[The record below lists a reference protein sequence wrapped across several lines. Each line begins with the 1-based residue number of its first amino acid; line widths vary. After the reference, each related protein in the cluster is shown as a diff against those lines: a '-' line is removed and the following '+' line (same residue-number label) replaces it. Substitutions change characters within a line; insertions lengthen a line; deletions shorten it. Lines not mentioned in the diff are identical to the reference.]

1 MRILIV
7 SGALYGHVNTVLPLA
22 LAARDAG
29 HATVVASGP
38 DFVEHIERRG
48 LRSWAVGMTHEEAGG
63 NRQESWLDYFATTAE
78 RRVADLLPMADRWKP
93 ELVIHEETELA
104 GAVVATLAGAR
115 HAVHGLGVMPP
126 SRIWPVFV
134 QAIGMLG
141 VRCGVPN
148 VAARLAQ
155 AHYLHVC
162 PSALQSDETPVWNN
176 VLPLRPVA
184 GLPELNERLPDRL
197 DRLPFPR
204 TIHLSFGTVYNGNV
218 AILGQAIEGLGS
230 LGANLIVTIGPNEDP
245 SRCGPQPAH
254 ICIEPYLP
262 HTLLLP
268 RCDLVVS
275 HGGAG
280 IMFGALSHG
289 IAQLVIPQGADQ
301 FLNADACTRSGA
313 ALTLAPDDTNA
324 RAINSAAR
332 RLLDE
337 PQFAAAARGVQA
349 EIAAMPDAAAVL
361 KQLTAR
367 A

>member
-7 SGALYGHVNTVLPLA
+7 SGALYGHVNTVLPIA

-29 HATVVASGP
+29 HSVVVASGP

-63 NRQESWLDYFATTAE
+63 NRQDSWLAYFASTAE

-104 GAVVATLAGAR
+104 GAVVATLVGAR

-126 SRIWPVFV
+126 IRIWPAFV

-141 VRCGVPN
+141 VRCGVADA
-148 VAARLAQ
+148 AARLAD

-162 PSALQSDETPVWNN
+162 PPALQSSEAPVWHH

-184 GLPELNERLPDRL
+184 GLPKENEHLPDRL
-197 DRLPFPR
+197 ERLPLLR
-204 TIHLSFGTVYNGNV
+204 TIHLTFGTVYNGNV
-218 AILGQAIEGLGS
+218 SILQQAIDGLGA
-230 LGANLIVTIGPNEDP
+230 LDANLVVTIGPNEDP
-245 SRCGPQPAH
+245 LRFGPQPAH
-254 ICIEPYLP
+254 VCIEPYLP

-280 IMFGALSHG
+280 VMLGALGQG

-301 FLNADACTRSGA
+301 FLNADACARSGA
-313 ALTLAPDDTNA
+313 ALALAPGEASARTINA
-324 RAINSAAR
+324 AAR
-332 RLLDE
+332 QLLDE
-337 PQFAAAARGVQA
+337 PHFAVAARAVQA
-349 EIAAMPDAAAVL
+349 QIAAMPDAAQVL
-361 KQLTAR
+361 AQLTA
-367 A
+367 

>member
-7 SGALYGHVNTVLPLA
+7 SGALYGHVNTVLPIA

-29 HATVVASGP
+29 HAVVVAAGP

-48 LRSWAVGMTHEEAGG
+48 LRSWAVGVTHEEAGG
-63 NRQESWLDYFATTAE
+63 NRQDSWLDYFATTAE

-93 ELVIHEETELA
+93 EVVIHEETELA

-126 SRIWPVFV
+126 SRIWPAFV

-141 VRCGVPN
+141 KRCGVTD
-148 VAARLAQ
+148 VAARLAHAQ
-155 AHYLHVC
+155 YLHLC
-162 PSALQSDETPVWNN
+162 PSALQSQEAPVWNN
-176 VLPLRPVA
+176 VLPLRPTA
-184 GLPELNERLPDRL
+184 GLPMQNERLPDRL

-204 TIHLSFGTVYNGNV
+204 TIHLGFGTVYNGNV
-218 AILGQAIEGLGS
+218 ATLQQAIDGLGS
-230 LGANLIVTIGPNEDP
+230 LGANLVVTIGPNEDP
-245 SRCGPQPAH
+245 SRFGPQPAH
-254 ICIEPYLP
+254 VCIEPYLA

-280 IMFGALSHG
+280 TMLGALSQG
-289 IAQLVIPQGADQ
+289 IAQLIIPQGADQ
-301 FLNADACTRSGA
+301 FLNADACTKSGA
-313 ALTLAPDDTNA
+313 ALTLAPDEANA
-324 RAINSAAR
+324 RTINSAAR

-337 PQFAAAARGVQA
+337 PQFAVAARSVQA
-349 EIAAMPDAAAVL
+349 EIAAMPDADAVL
-361 KQLTAR
+361 KQLTR
-367 A
+367 P